1 MSLSKQEVLEN
12 LDEVKKYVDEIE
24 NVKEKDEKKFEIK
37 NRFTGD
43 VIYQS
48 LKTTYIDVVEEAVAE
63 GANLRDADLRGANLR
78 GADLGGAYLRGANL
92 EGADLGGA
100 KNYVDSHD
108 IFKEIIRRQPVKTFT
123 NPEWSII
130 GQILVHTLCWDSIK
144 KRYGKKIMPLFKKLS
159 ELGFDEWEKYYTLKE
174 KE

>member
-1 MSLSKQEVLEN
+1 
-12 LDEVKKYVDEIE
+12 
-24 NVKEKDEKKFEIK
+24 
-37 NRFTGD
+37 
-43 VIYQS
+43 
-48 LKTTYIDVVEEAVAE
+48 
-63 GANLRDADLRGANLR
+63 LRGANLR
-78 GADLGGAYLRGANL
+78 GAY
-92 EGADLGGA
+92 LGGA